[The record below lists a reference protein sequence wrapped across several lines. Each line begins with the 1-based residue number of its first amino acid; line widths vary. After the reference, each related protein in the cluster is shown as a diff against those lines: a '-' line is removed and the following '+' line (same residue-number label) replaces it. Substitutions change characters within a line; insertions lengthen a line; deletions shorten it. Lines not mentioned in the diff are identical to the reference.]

1 MSEMSKNWCFT
12 WNNYPNDYKEKLAAY
27 DVTYLVAGKEQAP
40 TTGKQHLQGYVQFKK
55 NMRMKAVSLLFPG
68 AHIEKAKGNSKQNIQ
83 YCTKEDGDPYTIGTP
98 PKSKG
103 SGNKIRWDEA
113 KKAAC
118 EGRFQDVPAE
128 LHWRFYNTM
137 KQMAKDNMQKPEPLE
152 GTCGLWIHGA
162 PGTGKTHVVVTTYPN
177 RYIKPINKWWDGYQQ
192 EEIVHI
198 DELCPEHTT
207 WITPYLKKWSDKWPF
222 DAEVKGG
229 ALQIRPTRIIVTSNY
244 SIDQMGFNMVDL
256 QAIKRRFHEIEKTR
270 DQNIII

>member
-1 MSEMSKNWCFT
+1 MSKNWCFT
-12 WNNYPNDYKEKLAAY
+12 WNNYPNDYKEKMAAY
-27 DVTYLVAGKEQAP
+27 DVAYLVAGKEQAP

-68 AHIEKAKGNSKQNIQ
+68 AHLEKAKGNSKQNIE
-83 YCTKEDGDPYTIGTP
+83 YCTKEDSDAFTIGTP

-118 EGRFQDVPAE
+118 EGRFDDVPPE
-128 LHWRFYNTM
+128 LQWRFYSTM
-137 KQMAKDNMQKPEPLE
+137 KQMAKDHMKKPEPLA
-152 GTCGLWIHGA
+152 GVCGLWIHGA
-162 PGTGKTHVVVTTYPN
+162 PGTGKTHAVVTTYPD

-192 EEIVHI
+192 EEIIHI
-198 DELCPEHTT
+198 DELCPDHTS
-207 WITPYLKKWSDKWPF
+207 WITPYLKKWADKWPF

-229 ALQIRPTRIIVTSNY
+229 SLQIRPKRIIITSNY